1 MKKLLLLIICIV
13 IFGCSKN
20 NGSTKNNPPVQASI
34 YGKWYLTIDTAL
46 TYNNGILVQT
56 IVHGYSSNND
66 KNYIQFNKDG
76 TGSTAFVGDTVS
88 INYQLSGDTVIYAGR
103 TKVGFI
109 KQLTTSQLTLYYDV
123 SGVVNSVNQRIIT
136 IDHFRR

>member
-1 MKKLLLLIICIV
+1 MKKLLLPLICIA
-13 IFGCSKN
+13 FLGCSKN
-20 NGSTKNNPPVQASI
+20 NGNKNYPPPPASI
-34 YGKWYLTIDTAL
+34 YGRWYLTTDTTL
-46 TYNNGILVQT
+46 TYNNGTLVQT
-56 IVHGYSSNND
+56 VAHGYSANND

-76 TGSTAFVGDTVS
+76 SGSTAFVGDTIS

-103 TKVGFI
+103 TKVGLI

-123 SGVVNSVNQRIIT
+123 SGVVNAVNQRIIT